1 MTNRYISAANKK
13 TSLFRKVSVL
23 ALALSAFG
31 SASAF
36 GAPTISGIS
45 GQLLQGA
52 TLTVSGQGFTNADI
66 DLAIKHGN
74 GRSNY
79 SLFGD
84 EPSLLNILDPR
95 RALWMSGGSPW
106 ADPLWPALLSA
117 KEDPANNYVYA
128 GIGKTFNSWLAPLNN
143 IGNKRLYVSWQYVP
157 SESPGHS
164 GGSNKFIR
172 VWDNHSGTGTRISW
186 TQMHMTYSGMTRPS
200 WESWSGTPGQWNH
213 MELWVDGVKGEIVAS
228 VNGEVAHRV
237 TDFKKRGQGIG
248 LNIGLIG
255 FDPSNSRPYT
265 NMMTV
270 VDKIYAA
277 TSRARVMVSDEPK
290 WVDARHTGEVQLLK
304 SWTPS
309 EIRVNLDV
317 SDLGIDKARYL
328 YVVDENGTANAAGFR
343 LCAGCAP
350 EEKPASSSPTSPSS
364 SPTVPSSSPT
374 SSSPTTTLSNT
385 PTTSSPTTTPSSSP
399 TSSSPT
405 TSTTT
410 RHSTTS
416 TRAPSSSP
424 TTSSSTSSR
433 G

>member
-1 MTNRYISAANKK
+1 MTNQYISPANKK
-13 TSLFRKVSVL
+13 TSVFRKVSVL

-36 GAPTISGIS
+36 AVPTISDVS

-52 TLTVSGQGFTNADI
+52 TLTVSGQGFTNADV

-95 RALWMSGGSPW
+95 RALWMATGSSW

-117 KEDPANNYVYA
+117 KEDPIKNYVYA
-128 GIGKTFNSWLAPLNN
+128 GIGKTYNSWLAPLNN
-143 IGNKRLYVSWQYVP
+143 IRNKRLYVSWQYVP

-172 VWDNHSGTGTRISW
+172 VWDNHSGTDTRISW
-186 TQMHMTYSGMTRPS
+186 TQMHMTYSGMARPS
-200 WESWSGTPGQWNH
+200 WERWSGTPGQWNH

-237 TDFKKRGQGIG
+237 TDFKKVDQGLG
-248 LNIGLIG
+248 LNLKLLG

-317 SDLGIDKARYL
+317 SDIGVSKARYL

-350 EEKPASSSPTSPSS
+350 QEEPAPSSPTSPSS
-364 SPTVPSSSPT
+364 SPTVPSSSPST
-374 SSSPTTTLSNT
+374 
-385 PTTSSPTTTPSSSP
+385 
-399 TSSSPT
+399 SSPT
-405 TSTTT
+405 TSTTI

-416 TRAPSSSP
+416 TQAPSSSP